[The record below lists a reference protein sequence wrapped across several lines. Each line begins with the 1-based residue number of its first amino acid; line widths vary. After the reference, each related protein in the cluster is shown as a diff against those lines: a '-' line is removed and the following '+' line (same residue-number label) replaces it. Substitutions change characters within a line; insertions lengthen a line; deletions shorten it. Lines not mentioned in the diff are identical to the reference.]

1 MRWLISWMAGTPR
14 WKRKT
19 VGDFP
24 MYQAS
29 TMSWLP
35 GVVQGF
41 TTRQG
46 GVSVAPYD
54 SLNLGAHVGD
64 ALEHVETNRARLLG
78 DLGFDASRVA
88 FAEQIHGDRVAHVTG
103 GSARPIAGADALI
116 TDAPD
121 LLLMLFFADCVPV
134 FVYDPKCKAIGL
146 AHAGWRG
153 AAGNIVGKT
162 ISAMRESFGTQP
174 VDCFVAIG
182 PCIAAES
189 YEVGV
194 DVADQFRNLTAG
206 GESGAANVVMP
217 RDEFSGTYN
226 LDLRQVVFL
235 QALQAGARADQ
246 IAVCDEDTY
255 RNRRDFFSFRRDG
268 ATGRMAAFLGLR
280 SPSRRT

>member
-1 MRWLISWMAGTPR
+1 M
-14 WKRKT
+14 

-24 MYQAS
+24 MYQAA

-64 ALEHVETNRARLLG
+64 SLEHVSINRARLCG
-78 DLGFDASRVA
+78 DLGFDMSRVA
-88 FAEQIHGDRVAHVTG
+88 LAEQVHGDGVAHVVS
-103 GSARPIAGADALI
+103 GSEQPVVGADALI
-116 TDAPD
+116 TDTPN

-134 FVYDPKCKAIGL
+134 FVYDPKHKAIGL

-162 ISAMRESFGTQP
+162 ISAMRDNFGTHP
-174 VDCFVAIG
+174 SDCFVAVG
-182 PCIAAES
+182 PCIAGDS

-194 DVADQFRNLTAG
+194 DVADKFRNLTAG
-206 GESGAANVVMP
+206 GESGSANVVMP
-217 RDEFSGTYN
+217 RDELAGTYN
-226 LDLRQVVFL
+226 LDLRQVIFL
-235 QALQAGARADQ
+235 QALQTGVRADQ
-246 IAVCDEDTY
+246 IAVCDEDTF

-268 ATGRMAAFLGLR
+268 ATGRMAAFLGMR
-280 SPSRRT
+280 SPSRRG